1 MVGLKQLIL
10 FLRLLRKNQKGV
22 TTVEYAVM
30 LVLVAIAVMIAAP
43 NISTAV
49 VDVFT
54 NVSSRLTA
62 GV

>member
-1 MVGLKQLIL
+1 
-10 FLRLLRKNQKGV
+10 
-22 TTVEYAVM
+22 M